1 MDAAPPSPSR
11 EFGFRQLLRR
21 IMIVAPG
28 QARGLRMLR
37 RKSVL
42 VIAALAAFGYVAY
55 PYVTLARLGA
65 ALGSGDAQTLETLVA
80 WGQVRE
86 GIKEDICDDV
96 SDAPANDTGLRPFGF
111 SFVRGVAANVVD
123 AHVSPHGILAAA
135 RQVGPAHSTL
145 GAISG
150 VKWAFFETPT
160 QFVAELS
167 PPGMAPG
174 APPVRVQME
183 LHGFSWKVTR
193 VWLPPTLLAAA
204 NAPT

>member
-1 MDAAPPSPSR
+1 
-11 EFGFRQLLRR
+11 
-21 IMIVAPG
+21 MIVAPG
-28 QARGLRMLR
+28 QARGMRMLR
-37 RKSVL
+37 RKSVIA
-42 VIAALAAFGYVAY
+42 VAALAAFTYVAY

-65 ALGSGDAQTLETLVA
+65 ALGTGDAKTLETLVA

-96 SDAPANDTGLRPFGF
+96 SDAPANDTALRPFGF

-123 AHVSPHGILAAA
+123 ARVSPHGILAAA
-135 RQVGPAHSTL
+135 RHVGPAANSTL
-145 GAISG
+145 GAIRG

-183 LHGFSWKVTR
+183 LHDFAWKVTR

>member
-1 MDAAPPSPSR
+1 
-11 EFGFRQLLRR
+11 
-21 IMIVAPG
+21 
-28 QARGLRMLR
+28 MLR
-37 RKSVL
+37 KRRVL
-42 VIAALAAFGYVAY
+42 IMTALAAFAYVAY

-80 WGQVRE
+80 WGPVRE

-96 SDAPANDTGLRPFGF
+96 SDQPATSVSDTGLRPFGF

-123 AHVSPHGILAAA
+123 AHVSPHGILAAM
-135 RQVGPAHSTL
+135 RHFDPANLTL

-150 VKWAFFETPT
+150 VKWAFFESPT
-160 QFVAELS
+160 QFVAELQ
-167 PPGMAPG
+167 PPGMAAD

-183 LHGFSWKVTR
+183 LHGFAWKVTR

-204 NAPT
+204 NGPT

>member
-1 MDAAPPSPSR
+1 
-11 EFGFRQLLRR
+11 
-21 IMIVAPG
+21 
-28 QARGLRMLR
+28 MLR
-37 RKSVL
+37 GTRFIIRDKRVL
-42 VIAALAAFGYVAY
+42 IIAAFCALAYVAY

-65 ALGSGDAQTLETLVA
+65 ALGSGDAKTLEKLVA

-96 SDAPANDTGLRPFGF
+96 SDAPATGDTGLRPFGF
-111 SFVRGVAANVVD
+111 SFAHSVASNIVD

-135 RQVGPAHSTL
+135 RRFDPANATL
-145 GAISG
+145 SAVSG
-150 VKWAFFETPT
+150 VKWAFFESPT
-160 QFVAELS
+160 QFVAELQ

-183 LHGFSWKVTR
+183 LHGFEWKVTR
-193 VWLPPTLLAAA
+193 VWLPPTLLAAT